1 MTISYEL
8 AEYLS
13 VKKTIGAPV
22 GRVWPVFMDMNQWY
36 TDYHW
41 EWISGP
47 PYEGVGLQE
56 GQVLKA
62 SPLYGVGM
70 QDPTLYYLQEQIKVT
85 TESEI
90 VVKLTAANPKSMSAD
105 YETEVRDV
113 VAFYHW
119 DFLKAGNSTTIL
131 IRSYCNLRTDKR
143 PAEAILTDLTTAFHK
158 SWNKSLNN
166 LASIVGNSSAN
177 RTSDDGNA

>member
-1 MTISYEL
+1 MNTSYEL

-13 VKKTIGAPV
+13 VRETIGAPV
-22 GRVWPVFMDMNQWY
+22 ERIWPVFLDMNQWY

-41 EWISGP
+41 DWISGP

-62 SPLYGVGM
+62 VPLYGSGL
-70 QDPTLYYLQEQIKVT
+70 QDPTLYYLQEQVKVT
-85 TESEI
+85 TETEI
-90 VVKLTAANPKSMSAD
+90 VVKLTAANPKSLSAD
-105 YETEVRDV
+105 YATEVHDV

-119 DFLKAGNSTTIL
+119 DFLKEGDSTTIL

-143 PAEAILTDLTTAFHK
+143 PAEAILTDLTAAFHK

-166 LASIVGNSSAN
+166 LASIVCSSAN
-177 RTSDDGNA
+177 RTSN

>member
-13 VKKTIGAPV
+13 VKRTIGAPV
-22 GRVWPVFMDMNQWY
+22 GRVWPVFLDMNRWY

-41 EWISGP
+41 DWVSGP

-56 GQVLKA
+56 GQTLKA

-70 QDPTLYYLQEQIKVT
+70 QDPTLYFLQEQVKVT
-85 TESEI
+85 PETEI
-90 VVKLTAANPKSMSAD
+90 VVKLTAANPKSLSAD
-105 YETEVRDV
+105 YATEVRDV

-119 DFLKAGNSTTIL
+119 DFVGAGNSTTLI
-131 IRSYCNLRTDKR
+131 IRSYCNLRTAKR
-143 PAEAILTDLTTAFHK
+143 PAESVLADLTTLFHR
-158 SWNKSLNN
+158 SWNKYLDK
-166 LASIVGNSSAN
+166 LETIVCDSSAQGI
-177 RTSDDGNA
+177 SQKNAQ

>member
-13 VKKTIGAPV
+13 VRKTIGAPV
-22 GRVWPVFMDMNQWY
+22 RRVWPVFLDMNRWY

-41 EWISGP
+41 DWISGP
-47 PYEGVGLQE
+47 PYQGVGLQE

-70 QDPTLYYLQEQIKVT
+70 QDPTLYYLQEQVKVT
-85 TESEI
+85 PETEI
-90 VVKLTAANPKSMSAD
+90 VVKLTAANPKSMSAE
-105 YETEVRDV
+105 YATEVRDV

-119 DFLKAGNSTTIL
+119 DFVGAANSTTII

-143 PAEAILTDLTTAFHK
+143 PAESVLADLTAMFHQ
-158 SWNKSLNN
+158 SWNKCLDK
-166 LASIVGNSSAN
+166 LETIVRDSSAPADF
-177 RTSDDGNA
+177 SKNAQ